1 MLKPGG
7 RLVTT
12 NIFSNHYEPYVML
25 PPLWHLDYFVMNR
38 FADCKVY
45 ILVIPTNAMLS
56 SQIDVFTID
65 ADALLN
71 PTRVVSAFAA
81 PHMMS
86 TIVIAEKGWDSTF
99 ETMPTQQQ

>member
-1 MLKPGG
+1 
-7 RLVTT
+7 
-12 NIFSNHYEPYVML
+12 ML

-71 PTRVVSAFAA
+71 PTRVCPAFAA

-86 TIVIAEKGWDSTF
+86 TIVIAE
-99 ETMPTQQQ
+99 